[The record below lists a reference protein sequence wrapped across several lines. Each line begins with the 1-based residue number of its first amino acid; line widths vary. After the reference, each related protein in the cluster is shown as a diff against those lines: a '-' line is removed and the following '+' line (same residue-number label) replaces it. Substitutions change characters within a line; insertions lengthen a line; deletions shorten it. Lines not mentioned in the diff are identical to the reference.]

1 MYLMV
6 ACRWFL
12 PPSVIPESFQGTW
25 TKQRFPLLSFEA
37 FGSWSY
43 RLAGEAA
50 TIGHGLDAEVVVT
63 GWRAMGSS
71 GNSRSLV
78 FA

>member
-12 PPSVIPESFQGTW
+12 PPSVIPESFQSVW
-25 TKQRFPLLSFEA
+25 TKQRFLLLSFEA
-37 FGSWSY
+37 FSSWSY
-43 RLAGEAA
+43 RLAGEAT
-50 TIGHGLDAEVVVT
+50 TIGRGLDAEVEVT